1 MSKFLLLLALS
12 TFFSITTN
20 AVAVEF
26 PDGRVAFEKGLIL
39 LDAHTTFNSVRARQ
53 AIYYFDLE
61 LPEDIGESLQKV
73 VIRQRKGSDRLKFRL
88 DKTRAY
94 LGTHNDKQEELNLS
108 VTQNEATRAIT
119 VAFDR
124 PIAPGNKVTVGLK
137 PKENPDIGGVYL
149 FGITAFPT
157 GEKPLG
163 LYLGAARLQFYQ
175 GGDGLFR

>member
-1 MSKFLLLLALS
+1 MSKFFLPLVLS
-12 TFFSITTN
+12 TLFSIPTN

-26 PDGRVAFEKGLIL
+26 PDGRVAFEKGPVL
-39 LDAHTTFNSVRARQ
+39 LDAHTTYNSVRVRQ

-73 VIRQRKGSDRLKFRL
+73 AIRQRRGSDRIKFNL

-94 LGTHNDKQEELNLS
+94 LGTHNHKQDELTLS
-108 VTQNEATRAIT
+108 VTQDEASEAIT
-119 VAFDR
+119 VVFDE
-124 PIAPGNKVTVGLK
+124 PIAPGNRVTIGLK
-137 PKENPDIGGVYL
+137 PKENPDIGGAYL
-149 FGITAFPT
+149 FGVTTFPT

-175 GGDGLFR
+175 SGDRFFR